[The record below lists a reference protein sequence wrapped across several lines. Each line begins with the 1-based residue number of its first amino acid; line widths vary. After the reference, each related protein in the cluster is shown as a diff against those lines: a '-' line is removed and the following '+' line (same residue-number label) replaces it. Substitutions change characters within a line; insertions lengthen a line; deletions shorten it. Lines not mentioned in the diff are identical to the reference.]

1 MDVNKGRIA
10 SKVIFKGVLLLI
22 GVYLMFSGFG
32 SALAGYIVIGLDI
45 KWIAMSD
52 IGSMVIGFGLIVVSF
67 IIDHTIDKTF
77 DRFEEIPAAGKKNDA
92 KK

>member
-1 MDVNKGRIA
+1 
-10 SKVIFKGVLLLI
+10 
-22 GVYLMFSGFG
+22 
-32 SALAGYIVIGLDI
+32 
-45 KWIAMSD
+45 MSD